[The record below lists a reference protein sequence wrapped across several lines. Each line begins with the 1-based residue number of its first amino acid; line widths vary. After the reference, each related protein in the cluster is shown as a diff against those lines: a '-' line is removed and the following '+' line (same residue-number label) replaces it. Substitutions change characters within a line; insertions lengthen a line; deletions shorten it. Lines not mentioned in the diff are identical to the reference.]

1 MVHADSSRLPLN
13 ADGSLLTVGRI
24 PPSQQ
29 KEEEE
34 EEEEEEA
41 EEDLSRESSPVYVHT
56 HSASNARRGTFGLS
70 ALTALTLTSLGSHRP
85 RSRRRPRL

>member
-29 KEEEE
+29 KE

>member
-1 MVHADSSRLPLN
+1 MVHADSSRLPPN

-29 KEEEE
+29 KE

-56 HSASNARRGTFGLS
+56 HSASNARRGTFSLS

-85 RSRRRPRL
+85 RLRRRPRL